1 MNDMKTVR
9 TKYQRLLNKVVE
21 LTVEEEILEINNESI
36 VQIPSFEEI
45 KNEIAKMTDAA
56 PGEG

>member
-1 MNDMKTVR
+1 M
-9 TKYQRLLNKVVE
+9 
-21 LTVEEEILEINNESI
+21 VEEEILEINNELI

-45 KNEIAKMTDAA
+45 KNEITKMKDAA